1 MLRRL
6 LLALALCG
14 SAHAATPPRIELS
27 VTPAWKGWSRPGR
40 ATELDIRLRTDAA
53 TRVTL
58 DVTTGRREV
67 RTEIDLQPGRDVR
80 LQIPVTPASPG
91 TVRATP
97 TGGPAVQRDIAVAQS
112 ESPVLGVGL
121 ASDDRVRLD
130 GFQAVALVAEDLP
143 RQASAYAS
151 VDALVLDAPTLAEL
165 DARQLGALLT
175 HAAGCGRIVLVDA
188 DARVRRLV
196 AGAAGCGGQGLMNAV
211 SAAGAADLLKASL
224 ATRLPAP
231 ASQGDVADLAR
242 PALGPWNRVVMG
254 LALYFA
260 AACLV
265 LVFFAAGPAWWLTT
279 ALAAAAA
286 LALLHTA
293 PPASQLVI
301 WSEGDSGAQL
311 ARYQAWQRFAGLA
324 RDRIRVP
331 LPEQLAP
338 SVQPCDP
345 AQAMRFEFDARTG
358 RATSAEF
365 ETRLFRP
372 VSLCYAGSFP
382 MARAPAL
389 DTRPGGERELRN
401 AGSVAWPRG
410 VLLAAG
416 RAHELPA
423 LGAGARVPLGP
434 AQESLLLQPAVRTAT
449 ARSRP
454 DGAAA
459 LWELELGGVTGIPGD
474 SKGWL
479 AVSVPLP

>member
-1 MLRRL
+1 M
-6 LLALALCG
+6 
-14 SAHAATPPRIELS
+14 
-27 VTPAWKGWSRPGR
+27 PAWKGWSRPGR
-40 ATELDIRLRTDAA
+40 TTELDIRLRTDAA

-58 DVTTGRREV
+58 EVTTGRREV
-67 RTEIDLQPGRDVR
+67 RAEIDLQPGREVR
-80 LQIPVTPASPG
+80 LQIPVTPAAPD

-97 TGGPAVQRDIAVAQS
+97 TGGSAVQRDIAVALS

-121 ASDDRVRLD
+121 ASDGRVRLD
-130 GFQAVALVAEDLP
+130 GFQTLDLVAEDLP

-165 DARQLGALLT
+165 DARQLGALVT

-196 AGAAGCGGQGLMNAV
+196 AGAAGCGGQGLMNAA
-211 SAAGAADLLKASL
+211 SAADATGLLQASL
-224 ATRLPAP
+224 ATRLPAVV
-231 ASQGDVADLAR
+231 SQGDMAGLVR
-242 PALGPWNRVVMG
+242 PALGPWNHVVTG

-260 AACLV
+260 ASCLV
-265 LVFFAAGPAWWLTT
+265 LVFAGGPAWWLTT

-286 LALLHTA
+286 LALLHAA
-293 PPASQLVI
+293 PPAAQLVI

-311 ARYQAWQRFAGLA
+311 ARYHAAQRFDGLA

-338 SVQPCDP
+338 SAQPCDP
-345 AQAMRFEFDARTG
+345 TQAMRFEFHAQAG

-382 MARAPAL
+382 MARAPAI
-389 DTRPGGERELRN
+389 DTRPDGARDLRN
-401 AGSVAWPRG
+401 AGSVAWPPG

-423 LGAGARVPLGP
+423 LGAGSRVPLGP
-434 AQESLLLQPAVRTAT
+434 AQAGRLLDPAERVASIRA
-449 ARSRP
+449 RP

-459 LWELELGGVTGIPGD
+459 LWELELAGVVGIPAD

>member
-1 MLRRL
+1 
-6 LLALALCG
+6 
-14 SAHAATPPRIELS
+14 
-27 VTPAWKGWSRPGR
+27 
-40 ATELDIRLRTDAA
+40 
-53 TRVTL
+53 
-58 DVTTGRREV
+58 
-67 RTEIDLQPGRDVR
+67 
-80 LQIPVTPASPG
+80 
-91 TVRATP
+91 
-97 TGGPAVQRDIAVAQS
+97 
-112 ESPVLGVGL
+112 VG
-121 ASDDRVRLD
+121 
-130 GFQAVALVAEDLP
+130 LVAEDLP
-143 RQASAYAS
+143 RQAAAYAS
-151 VDALVLDAPTLAEL
+151 VDALVLDAPTLAAL

-175 HAAGCGRIVLVDA
+175 HAAGCGRIALVDA

-196 AGAAGCGGQGLMNAV
+196 AGAAGCGGQGLMYAV
-211 SAAGAADLLKASL
+211 SAADAAGLLQASL
-224 ATRLPAP
+224 ATRLPAA
-231 ASQGDVADLAR
+231 ASQGDMAGLAR
-242 PALGPWNRVVMG
+242 PTLGPWNRVVMG

-286 LALLHTA
+286 LALLHAA

-338 SVQPCDP
+338 SAQPCDP
-345 AQAMRFEFDARTG
+345 AQAMRFEFDARSG
-358 RATSAEF
+358 RVHSAEF
-365 ETRLFRP
+365 DTRLFHP

-382 MARAPAL
+382 MARAPSI
-389 DTRPGGERELRN
+389 DPRPDGTRALRN

-410 VLLAAG
+410 ALLAVG

-423 LGAGARVPLGP
+423 LGAGARALLGP
-434 AQESLLLQPAVRTAT
+434 AQDSLLLDQAVRTAMNRT
-449 ARSRP
+449 RP

-459 LWELELGGVTGIPGD
+459 LWELELGGVTGIPDD